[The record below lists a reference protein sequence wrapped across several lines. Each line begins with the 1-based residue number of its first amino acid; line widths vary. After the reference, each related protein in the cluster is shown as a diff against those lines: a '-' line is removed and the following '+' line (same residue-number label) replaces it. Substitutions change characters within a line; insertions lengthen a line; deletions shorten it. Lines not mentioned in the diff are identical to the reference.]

1 MESWQSG
8 KWLDQAQEGIL
19 EVQGIL
25 SEQLSYNP
33 GKLQEQLAK
42 AEVWYSR
49 MSILLAD
56 ATARLAENEYQAILA
71 VKDDTTAK
79 VKELAAKAA
88 VSRDRRLVDI
98 LKGLCD
104 SIKNRLILGMSL
116 IRTFDMEKRGGQ
128 FS

>member
-25 SEQLSYNP
+25 SEQLPDNP
-33 GKLQEQLAK
+33 GQLQEQLAK

-49 MSILLAD
+49 MSSLLAD

-79 VKELAAKAA
+79 VKELAANAA

-98 LKGLCD
+98 FKGLCD

-116 IRTFDMEKRGGQ
+116 RRVNAGERSDF
-128 FS
+128 